1 MKHWPGSA
9 PSTTPSTATG
19 DVARSIDWSRSSTPA
34 GPRVAAADHLRRP
47 GFAPDLRE
55 GHPVCGRRVRRS
67 AATPVR
73 SVSTPRPAP
82 SALTGALRTG
92 TITFGMWARTT
103 AGSGKSP
110 ARWPA
115 SVPLRSISYAPM
127 ASRTSAKLSIS
138 TPSTSYQ
145 RPQLRQATRARILMT
160 RTEWPCAASTPAQR
174 IRTKTRSKM
183 SPYGSAVDMIQLCVI
198 KSIRGVTELAR
209 DFDISVD
216 LQVGDL
222 IARQGRQHRRH
233 PVARAAATGVQVRRS
248 PDAHAVLVEQAE
260 QQVVGWQVGVQ
271 HFLVGAV

>member
-1 MKHWPGSA
+1 MS
-9 PSTTPSTATG
+9 
-19 DVARSIDWSRSSTPA
+19 
-34 GPRVAAADHLRRP
+34 
-47 GFAPDLRE
+47 
-55 GHPVCGRRVRRS
+55 
-67 AATPVR
+67 
-73 SVSTPRPAP
+73 
-82 SALTGALRTG
+82 
-92 TITFGMWARTT
+92 ARTT
-103 AGSGKSP
+103 AGSGKRDGP
-110 ARWPA
+110 HPFRCAQYPTRQWHPE
-115 SVPLRSISYAPM
+115 RQ
-127 ASRTSAKLSIS
+127 
-138 TPSTSYQ
+138 PSSLYQ

-160 RTEWPCAASTPAQR
+160 RTEWPWAASTPAQR

-260 QQVVGWQVGVQ
+260 QQVVGWQV
-271 HFLVGAV
+271 

>member
-19 DVARSIDWSRSSTPA
+19 GVARSIDWSRSSTPA

-73 SVSTPRPAP
+73 SVSTPAP

-160 RTEWPCAASTPAQR
+160 RTEWPCGDTARQQHPDSPPDLVPDHRRRHSNPSAHHRRGTRLRLYAHGPRDTGHLGDHSPAGMAR
-174 IRTKTRSKM
+174 LLSYDRDWR
-183 SPYGSAVDMIQLCVI
+183 LL
-198 KSIRGVTELAR
+198 LAR
-209 DFDISVD
+209 HRSRA
-216 LQVGDL
+216 LPHR
-222 IARQGRQHRRH
+222 AR
-233 PVARAAATGVQVRRS
+233 
-248 PDAHAVLVEQAE
+248 
-260 QQVVGWQVGVQ
+260 
-271 HFLVGAV
+271 

>member
-19 DVARSIDWSRSSTPA
+19 GVARSIDWSRSSTPA

-160 RTEWPCAASTPAQR
+160 RTEWPCA
-174 IRTKTRSKM
+174 
-183 SPYGSAVDMIQLCVI
+183 
-198 KSIRGVTELAR
+198 
-209 DFDISVD
+209 
-216 LQVGDL
+216 
-222 IARQGRQHRRH
+222 
-233 PVARAAATGVQVRRS
+233 
-248 PDAHAVLVEQAE
+248 
-260 QQVVGWQVGVQ
+260 
-271 HFLVGAV
+271 GA

>member
-1 MKHWPGSA
+1 MCSA
-9 PSTTPSTATG
+9 PLPVTPPSSWPPRGGRGRDPGRADADGGPGPDRRAVHRRCPALSEGQLHAGRRNGLLVQVKQNQPTLHETLARLCATPSTATG
-19 DVARSIDWSRSSTPA
+19 GVARSIDWSSTPA

-73 SVSTPRPAP
+73 SVSTPTPAP

-160 RTEWPCAASTPAQR
+160 RTEWPCHEP
-174 IRTKTRSKM
+174 
-183 SPYGSAVDMIQLCVI
+183 
-198 KSIRGVTELAR
+198 
-209 DFDISVD
+209 
-216 LQVGDL
+216 
-222 IARQGRQHRRH
+222 
-233 PVARAAATGVQVRRS
+233 
-248 PDAHAVLVEQAE
+248 
-260 QQVVGWQVGVQ
+260 
-271 HFLVGAV
+271 

>member
-19 DVARSIDWSRSSTPA
+19 GVARSIDWSRSSTPA

-47 GFAPDLRE
+47 GFTPDLRE
-55 GHPVCGRRVRRS
+55 GHPVSGRRVRRS

-73 SVSTPRPAP
+73 SVSTPAP

-138 TPSTSYQ
+138 TPSTSYH

-160 RTEWPCAASTPAQR
+160 RTEWPWAQGCDG
-174 IRTKTRSKM
+174 
-183 SPYGSAVDMIQLCVI
+183 GSRDPTEWHGAEDRAEADGQDRQAWRQTAQNWSLMQLVIDEERVI
-198 KSIRGVTELAR
+198 KVDGVALQGLRGL
-209 DFDISVD
+209 
-216 LQVGDL
+216 
-222 IARQGRQHRRH
+222 HRPGSGAAPACRAH
-233 PVARAAATGVQVRRS
+233 PPGAL
-248 PDAHAVLVEQAE
+248 AHARRADHPRADA
-260 QQVVGWQVGVQ
+260 GWGCRP
-271 HFLVGAV
+271 LWA